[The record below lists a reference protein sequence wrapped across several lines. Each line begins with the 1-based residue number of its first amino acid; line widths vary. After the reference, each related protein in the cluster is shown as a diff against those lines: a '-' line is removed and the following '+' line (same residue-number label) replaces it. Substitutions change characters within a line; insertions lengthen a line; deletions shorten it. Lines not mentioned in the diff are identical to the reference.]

1 MIDEKQLRAEIR
13 ESLKFQNQPGG
24 MDVVSMVGEIRG
36 GMGGSDLSE
45 SPGPAE
51 LPGSEKLTAG
61 YRACKKLNQKLQK
74 LPGYHTFLFPVVR
87 GIKRL
92 VGNHKYRQTLTCTE
106 LLSGGTEEFL
116 DRAYLVLLERQ
127 ADEQGKQAYR
137 QFLYES
143 RGDRIFVLGRI
154 RYSPEGRMHQVTVK
168 KLRSRYFCRRMV
180 WGIRRIPILG
190 LVYWLKDIATVSKK
204 FDQLYGSCMQSEN
217 RISQNAC
224 NAAESRGIIW
234 SVNGRLEELSCT
246 VGRLERDTGA
256 VVWERLDKNQ
266 EAIYRMQESMVTGQA
281 GMESLRQN
289 VAAIETG
296 LEQCSVQAQKD
307 TAEAREQLERFTE
320 KYRDEMDE
328 VCRTAE
334 HNESDI
340 YKMQEAL
347 YEIEKIQAEKAK
359 AEQAHSAKQ
368 KEYEAIYVEFENKF
382 RGERSVIK
390 QRLTEYLKM
399 VENLD
404 QKNNHDYTNVL
415 DIGCGRGE
423 WLELLKENRFIG
435 AGVDL
440 NAQMVQECK
449 KRNLSACYADAI
461 SYLKGLEDASYYVI
475 TGFQIVEH
483 LSPET
488 VLELLQESLR
498 VLKPGGFAI
507 FETPNPE
514 NLIVGACN
522 FYLDPSHIRPI
533 PPERLRFVAESI
545 GYDRVDLFRLNPYPA
560 IPEESVGQGDEAV
573 RKMAQFFN
581 NMSDYSILAYKK

>member
-1 MIDEKQLRAEIR
+1 MSMKLMNTPIRVYKEAER
-13 ESLKFQNQPGG
+13 
-24 MDVVSMVGEIRG
+24 
-36 GMGGSDLSE
+36 
-45 SPGPAE
+45 
-51 LPGSEKLTAG
+51 
-61 YRACKKLNQKLQK
+61 
-74 LPGYHTFLFPVVR
+74 
-87 GIKRL
+87 
-92 VGNHKYRQTLTCTE
+92 
-106 LLSGGTEEFL
+106 
-116 DRAYLVLLERQ
+116 
-127 ADEQGKQAYR
+127 
-137 QFLYES
+137 
-143 RGDRIFVLGRI
+143 RGDTAVMERAMGYASDFAD
-154 RYSPEGRMHQVTVK
+154 K
-168 KLRSRYFCRRMV
+168 
-180 WGIRRIPILG
+180 
-190 LVYWLKDIATVSKK
+190 
-204 FDQLYGSCMQSEN
+204 
-217 RISQNAC
+217 
-224 NAAESRGIIW
+224 AEDYQKTT
-234 SVNGRLEELSCT
+234 E
-246 VGRLERDTGA
+246 
-256 VVWERLDKNQ
+256 K
-266 EAIYRMQESMVTGQA
+266 
-281 GMESLRQN
+281 GMKED
-289 VAAIETG
+289 A
-296 LEQCSVQAQKD
+296 K
-307 TAEAREQLERFTE
+307 EAR
-320 KYRDEMDE
+320 
-328 VCRTAE
+328 
-334 HNESDI
+334 
-340 YKMQEAL
+340 
-347 YEIEKIQAEKAK
+347 EKAK

-488 VLELLQESLR
+488 GLELLQESLR

-533 PPERLRFVAESI
+533 PPERLRFVAESV